1 MEMTLENSSLFTKP
15 LNDKITKNFLFSIN
29 FTEESMFIRARSFG
43 DREIYRKAQA
53 VATPSCDLL
62 QRMQNM

>member
-1 MEMTLENSSLFTKP
+1 
-15 LNDKITKNFLFSIN
+15 
-29 FTEESMFIRARSFG
+29 MFIRARSFG

-62 QRMQNM
+62 QKMQNV